1 MDFHHPY
8 LRGLPPRSEDPALFI
23 RPPPRA
29 TAQPA
34 PLPYSLPPSSTPYG
48 PVTYAPAAYNYHQ
61 SQSQSQQH
69 HQEQQHQQQHYQPPA
84 AASFPSTIARIS
96 VPPSASQP
104 STPLEASSYRFPPV
118 NHGSGMNQN
127 RSQNRSRSRSS
138 YSYSYSQNHNPN
150 QPRVAAGTN
159 IFGEGRDNFFFIFFN
174 FLFFS
179 FYLRLLFVLCLP
191 RATPYW
197 SPTVESDIWHEPRQL
212 SATPATLLS
221 CPSHPILSVV
231 SVLPW
236 PASQSLFSFCH
247 LLSAVTRQDRPPSE
261 SSGALVLIRNSAG

>member
-1 MDFHHPY
+1 
-8 LRGLPPRSEDPALFI
+8 
-23 RPPPRA
+23 
-29 TAQPA
+29 
-34 PLPYSLPPSSTPYG
+34 
-48 PVTYAPAAYNYHQ
+48 
-61 SQSQSQQH
+61 
-69 HQEQQHQQQHYQPPA
+69 
-84 AASFPSTIARIS
+84 
-96 VPPSASQP
+96 
-104 STPLEASSYRFPPV
+104 
-118 NHGSGMNQN
+118 MNQN

-159 IFGEGRDNFFFIFFN
+159 KMNIFGEGRDSIFLIFSFFI
-174 FLFFS
+174 FS

-212 SATPATLLS
+212 SATPATRLS
-221 CPSHPILSVV
+221 CPSHPTLSVM

-261 SSGALVLIRNSAG
+261 KLGSASPNPE